1 MRRWGFLLAALI
13 AWNVAGYALW
23 RAPQVDAVVAAPDAP
38 RPERIVS
45 LAPNLTEILY
55 ALGLG
60 ESVVAVTSDSD
71 YPPQAAGKP
80 SVGSFWL
87 PDIEAVIAGR
97 PDLILTLDIPQ
108 QTDLA
113 GRLSRMGYRCL
124 AVSIWTVDEFFR
136 AVETIGQAT
145 ERQSQAQSLVSG
157 IRGDIRRLTE
167 SLAGRDRP
175 RVLWVV
181 QRDPLRVAGRNTFI
195 NEMIELAGG
204 QNAIGPTLH
213 RYPPIGAEQV
223 IGANVEVIVEPAM
236 TGGDLA
242 EQHRQTLAYWS
253 RLPHVP
259 AVANGRVY
267 VIDPDTVS
275 RLSPRLYQGIESIA
289 ACLWPDDAGG

>member
-1 MRRWGFLLAALI
+1 MRRWSLLLASLL

-23 RAPQVDAVVAAPDAP
+23 RAPRVDAIVAAPDAP
-38 RPERIVS
+38 RPVRIVS
-45 LAPNLTEILY
+45 MAPNLTEILY

-71 YPPQAAGKP
+71 YPPQVASKP
-80 SVGSFWL
+80 RVGSFWL

-97 PDLILTLDIPQ
+97 PDLIVTLEIPQ
-108 QTDLA
+108 QTDLT
-113 GRLSRMGYRCL
+113 GRLKRMGYRCL
-124 AVSIWTVDEFFR
+124 GVSIWTVDEFFH

-145 ERQSQAQSLVSG
+145 ERRPQAQSLVSG
-157 IRGDIRRLTE
+157 IRGDIRRLAET
-167 SLAGRDRP
+167 LAGRDRP

-195 NEMIELAGG
+195 NELIELAGG
-204 QNAIGPTLH
+204 QNALGPTLH
-213 RYPPIGAEQV
+213 KYPPIGAEQV

-242 EQHRQTLAYWS
+242 EQHRQALAYWS
-253 RLPHVP
+253 RLPHVA
-259 AVANGRVY
+259 AVANGRIY

-289 ACLWPDDAGG
+289 ACLWPEDAGG

>member
-1 MRRWGFLLAALI
+1 MRRWSLLLASLVVWI
-13 AWNVAGYALW
+13 IVGYAF
-23 RAPQVDAVVAAPDAP
+23 RRPGHVGAVVRKPGAPHAT
-38 RPERIVS
+38 RIVS
-45 LAPNLTEILY
+45 MAPNLTEILY

-60 ESVVAVTSDSD
+60 ENVVATTSDSD
-71 YPPQAAGKP
+71 YPPQAASKP

-87 PDIEAVIAGR
+87 PDIEAVIGGR
-97 PDLILTLDIPQ
+97 PDLIVTLDIPQ
-108 QTDLA
+108 QRSLTS
-113 GRLSRMGYRCL
+113 RLKRMGYPCL
-124 AVSIWTVDEFFR
+124 AVSIWTVDELFR

-145 ERQSQAQSLVSG
+145 ERQAQAQTLVCG
-157 IRGDIRRLTE
+157 IRTDIERLARALTE
-167 SLAGRDRP
+167 RDRP

-181 QRDPLRVAGRNTFI
+181 QREPLRVAGRNTFI
-195 NEMIELAGG
+195 NELIELAGG

-213 RYPPIGAEQV
+213 KYPPIGAEQV
-223 IGANVEVIVEPAM
+223 IAANVEVIVEPAM

-242 EQHRQTLAYWS
+242 EQHRQALAYWG

-259 AVANGRVY
+259 AVAHGRIY

>member
-1 MRRWGFLLAALI
+1 MRRWSLLLASLVVWI
-13 AWNVAGYALW
+13 IVGYAFL
-23 RAPQVDAVVAAPDAP
+23 RPGQVGAVVCKPEAPHAT
-38 RPERIVS
+38 RIVS
-45 LAPNLTEILY
+45 MAPNLTEILY

-60 ESVVAVTSDSD
+60 ESVAAVTSDSG

-87 PDIEAVIAGR
+87 PDLEAVIAGR
-97 PDLILTLDIPQ
+97 PDLIVTLDIPQ
-108 QTDLA
+108 QRHLTD
-113 GRLSRMGYRCL
+113 RLRCMGYRCL
-124 AVSIWTVDEFFR
+124 GVSIWTVDEFFH

-145 ERQSQAQSLVSG
+145 DRKPQAQSLVCG
-157 IRGDIRRLTE
+157 IRDDIRRLTGT
-167 SLAGRDRP
+167 LADRRRP

-181 QRDPLRVAGRNTFI
+181 QREPLRVAGRNTFV
-195 NEMIELAGG
+195 NELIELAGG

-213 RYPPIGAEQV
+213 KYPPIGAEQV
-223 IGANVEVIVEPAM
+223 IGANVEVIIEPAM

-242 EQHRQTLAYWS
+242 EHHRQALAYWN

-259 AVANGRVY
+259 AVAGGRIY

-289 ACLWPDDAGG
+289 ACLWPEDAGG